1 MAVLNDGRRVKFGT
15 FEADLSAHKLWK
27 RGSPVHL
34 QEKPFQLLS
43 FLLERSG
50 QLVTREELR
59 DRLWSNG
66 TFVEFDEG
74 VNAAVGKVRYAL
86 GDSAEKPVFFE
97 TVRGKGYRWIAPVAF
112 VGSTDANATTPSQIH
127 SPNVDGSE
135 NLSPGGLFQ
144 SPTEV
149 SKPLAFKIGL
159 ILAGAALLIIL
170 VSYVSMLRNVGLQ
183 TASINQRQLTTNSR
197 ENPVSAN
204 AISPDGKYL
213 AFADMKG
220 LHIKLTTTGEVRDV
234 PNPAPYEKTY
244 VAWGIPQNWLPDGTR
259 FIVNTNAPYQPVGTW
274 VVSLLGGPPRKIR
287 DETSPWSV
295 SSEGKISYTMHA
307 GRIGDREIW
316 VMDEDGQNPRKV
328 LEVDENSGVS
338 MLVWSP
344 DDRRISYLKDHNDSA
359 ITSTTIEAVDVRTGV
374 PITLVPSAF
383 LGDLSR
389 LPADLRSLVW
399 LPDGRLIYSTGVR
412 DSNGFSCNYWELRVN
427 ADTGTPAT
435 SPKQLT
441 SWAGYCLLNV
451 GATAN
456 GKEIVFQRFVGHR
469 KVFIA
474 TLHNASEKLSTP
486 SALNDQEGQEFPT
499 TWTAD
504 GRSVVFA
511 SHRDGRWQLLKQ
523 KYDAEQPEVIASNV
537 TGVADQTPLM
547 PDGLSLANVSPSS
560 NSGGSSQVWKIPV
573 MGGTSQPI
581 LTGQVLG
588 VRCSRPSVNLCLFAE
603 ESPDHKQFVFSRL
616 DPIRG
621 RGPELTRI
629 DRGDTTA
636 DYEWA
641 LSPDGTTI
649 AFARQFDG
657 EIHLFPVSG
666 GQSRIIQ
673 IKGWKFARN
682 ITWTADGKG
691 LFASH
696 PSKRGAVLLI
706 VNMQGVAKVLWELPG
721 QNVYLRA
728 LASPDNQHLAI
739 LGSQVEN
746 NVWMMESF

>member
-1 MAVLNDGRRVKFGT
+1 MAVLNDERKVKFGI
-15 FEADLSAHKLWK
+15 FEADLSTHKLWK
-27 RGSPVHL
+27 RGSLVHL

-43 FLLERSG
+43 FLLVHGGE
-50 QLVTREELR
+50 LVTREELR
-59 DRLWSNG
+59 NRLWSDD

-112 VGSTDANATTPSQIH
+112 IENNDASASASAPPQAH
-127 SPNVDGSE
+127 SPSVERPTQLSAGSRQ
-135 NLSPGGLFQ
+135 NRTVL
-144 SPTEV
+144 
-149 SKPLAFKIGL
+149 SKPLAVKIGL
-159 ILAGAALLIIL
+159 IVVAAPLLVTF
-170 VSYVSMLRNVGLQ
+170 VSYVSKPRAVVH
-183 TASINQRQLTTNSR
+183 TAQINQRQLTTNSR

-234 PNPAPYEKTY
+234 PNPAPYEKIY
-244 VAWGIPQNWLPDGTR
+244 VEWGIPQNWLPDGTR
-259 FIVNTNAPYQPVGTW
+259 FIVNTNLPYQPVGTW

-287 DETSPWSV
+287 DDTSPWSV

-307 GRIGDREIW
+307 GRSGDREIW
-316 VMDEDGQNPRKV
+316 IMDEDGQNPRKV
-328 LEVDENSGVS
+328 LEVDESSGVS

-344 DDRRISYLKDHNDSA
+344 DGRRIGYVKDQNNSA
-359 ITSTTIEAVDVRTGV
+359 SNSTTIEAVDVRTGV
-374 PITLVPSAF
+374 PTTLVPSAF

-389 LPADLRSLVW
+389 LPSDLRSLVW
-399 LPDGRLIYSTGVR
+399 LPDGRFIYSTGVR
-412 DSNGFSCNYWELRVN
+412 DSNGFSCNYWELRVD
-427 ADTGTPAT
+427 ADAGTPTT

-441 SWAGYCLLNV
+441 SWAGFCLLDV

-474 TLHNASEKLSTP
+474 TLDNASEKLSTP
-486 SALNDQEGQEFPT
+486 RALSDQEGQEFPT

-547 PDGLSLANVSPSS
+547 PDGSSLANVSPSS
-560 NSGGSSQVWKIPV
+560 NSGGSNQVWKIPV
-573 MGGTSQPI
+573 TGGTSQPI
-581 LTGQVLG
+581 LTGEVLG
-588 VRCSRPSVNLCLFAE
+588 VRCSRPSVNLCLFVE
-603 ESPDHKQFVFSRL
+603 ESTDHKQFVFSRL

-649 AFARQFDG
+649 AFAKQFDS

-666 GQSRIIQ
+666 GQKRIIQ
-673 IKGWKFARN
+673 MKGWKFVRN
-682 ITWTADGKG
+682 ITWTSDGRG
-691 LFASH
+691 FFASH

-706 VNMQGVAKVLWELPG
+706 VNMRGVTKVLWELPG
-721 QNVYLRA
+721 QHVYLRA
-728 LASPDNQHLAI
+728 IPSPDNQHLAI

-746 NVWMMESF
+746 NVWMMENF